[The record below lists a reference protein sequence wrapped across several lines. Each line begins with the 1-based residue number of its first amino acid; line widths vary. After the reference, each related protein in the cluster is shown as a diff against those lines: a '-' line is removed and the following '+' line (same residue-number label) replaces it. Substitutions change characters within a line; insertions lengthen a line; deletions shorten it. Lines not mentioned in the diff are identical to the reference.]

1 MEQAGHTF
9 RKQER
14 ICGKK
19 NIERLLQ
26 EGRYGHASCL
36 RYCFLPENGA
46 SCNRILVSVP
56 KKYFKRAVRRNLLK
70 RRIRESYR
78 LRKTMLQGGHG
89 IDLLL
94 IYNTKELLG
103 YTEISRAMETVLTE
117 VPARVSTM
125 EVQDGQ

>member
-19 NIERLLQ
+19 DIERLLQ

-56 KKYFKRAVRRNLLK
+56 KKNFKRAVRRN
-70 RRIRESYR
+70 
-78 LRKTMLQGGHG
+78 
-89 IDLLL
+89 LL

-103 YTEISRAMETVLTE
+103 YSEISRAMETVLTE
-117 VPARVSTM
+117 VTDRVSKM
-125 EVQDGQ
+125 EGQDGQ